1 MSRSELIAKINEARA
16 YGEVP
21 YWLAHHLAKMDS
33 TECYQHEDRRG
44 QRRRRV
50 LGVWCENEHRN
61 SVSFLS

>member
-33 TECYQHEDRRG
+33 TECYQPKDRRG
-44 QRRRRV
+44 QRRLV
-50 LGVWCENEHRN
+50 LGVWRENEHRN